1 MKKIILLLSLF
12 LINLITFSCS
22 RDNEDSVDNTW
33 IYGKWN
39 VTQYSESQNGTYN
52 DMAILGWYA
61 QFNSDGSY
69 KSYSGSNY
77 SGTYAIDGNVIKAK
91 VGSETTVYTILERNG
106 NDAKAKM
113 YYESDPSDVVFFKI
127 VKQ

>member
-12 LINLITFSCS
+12 LISLITFSCS

-69 KSYSGSNY
+69 KSYSDSN
-77 SGTYAIDGNVIKAK
+77 
-91 VGSETTVYTILERNG
+91 
-106 NDAKAKM
+106 
-113 YYESDPSDVVFFKI
+113 
-127 VKQ
+127 